1 MAHHPLMRLPIY
13 QIDAFSGQVFR
24 GNPAAVVPLES
35 WLPDATLQSIANE
48 NNLAETAFFVP
59 EGEGWRLRWFTPAVE
74 VDLCGHATLA
84 SAHLIFSR
92 LKPGTESASFQ
103 TKSGVLRVTREG
115 DLLALDFPALRPK
128 RENDESVRKA
138 VESAI
143 GNSTDEI
150 WRARDL
156 LALLPSA
163 AAVRRLKPNFDAVTK
178 LDTFG
183 LIVTAPGDEPGV
195 DFISR
200 FFAPAKGVPED
211 PATGSAHCMLTPFW
225 AERLGRPRLTG
236 HQVSARG
243 GRLTCTDRGERVTIA
258 GQAVLYL
265 EGTIEI

>member
-1 MAHHPLMRLPIY
+1 MRLPIY
-13 QIDAFSGQVFR
+13 QIDAFTGEVFR

-59 EGEGWRLRWFTPAVE
+59 EGDGWRLRWFTPMVE

-84 SAHLIFSR
+84 SAYLIFSR
-92 LKPGTESASFQ
+92 LKPGATSVSFW
-103 TKSGVLRVTREG
+103 TKSGLLRVTREG

-128 RENDESVRKA
+128 RESDESVRKA

-143 GNSTDEI
+143 GNSAAEL

-163 AAVRRLKPNFDAVTK
+163 ASVRRLKPNFDAVAR

-225 AERLGRPRLTG
+225 AERLGRAQLTG

-243 GRLTCTDRGERVTIA
+243 GRLACTDRGDRVTIA

-265 EGTIEI
+265 EGTIEV

>member
-1 MAHHPLMRLPIY
+1 MRLPIY
-13 QIDAFSGQVFR
+13 QIDAFAGEVFR
-24 GNPAAVVPLES
+24 GNPAAVVPLEK
-35 WLPDATLQSIANE
+35 WLPDATLQAIANE
-48 NNLAETAFFVP
+48 NNLAETAYFVP
-59 EGEGWRLRWFTPAVE
+59 EGDGWKLRWFTPSVE

-92 LKPGTESASFQ
+92 LRPDAKSVRFQ
-103 TKSGVLRVTREG
+103 TRSGLLTVTREG

-128 RENDESVRKA
+128 PEADESIRKA
-138 VESAI
+138 VDSAM
-143 GNSTDEI
+143 GTPALEL

-163 AAVRRLKPNFDAVTK
+163 AAVLALKPNMDLVARLDA
-178 LDTFG
+178 FA
-183 LIVTAPGDEPGV
+183 LIVTAAGDEPGV
-195 DFISR
+195 DFVSR

-211 PATGSAHCMLTPFW
+211 PATGSSHCTLTPFW
-225 AERLGRPRLTG
+225 ADRLGRTQLKA

-243 GRLTCTDRGERVTIA
+243 GRLACTDRGDRVTIA

>member
-1 MAHHPLMRLPIY
+1 MRLPIY
-13 QIDAFSGQVFR
+13 QIDAFAGEVFR
-24 GNPAAVVPLES
+24 GNPAAVVPLEK
-35 WLPDATLQSIANE
+35 WLPDATLQAIANE
-48 NNLAETAFFVP
+48 NNLAETAYFVP
-59 EGEGWRLRWFTPAVE
+59 EGDGWSLRWFTPLVE

-92 LKPGTESASFQ
+92 LRPDASSVRFQ
-103 TKSGVLRVTREG
+103 TRSGLLTVTREG
-115 DLLALDFPALRPK
+115 NLLALDFPALRPK
-128 RENDESVRKA
+128 REANESTRSA
-138 VESAI
+138 VDAAMGSAAL
-143 GNSTDEI
+143 EL

-163 AAVRRLKPNFDAVTK
+163 AAVRALRPNLDAIARLDA
-178 LDTFG
+178 FA

-195 DFISR
+195 DFVSR

-211 PATGSAHCMLTPFW
+211 PATGSAHCTLTPFW
-225 AERLGRPRLTG
+225 AERLGRTQLAA

-243 GRLTCTDRGERVTIA
+243 GRLSCMDRGDRVTIA